1 LARDERASPLAPG
14 ALPLGTTKSSS
25 ELAVLLA
32 LSQVLRF
39 VDLGSKRT
47 IDRADPGAVPLSR
60 HQKREASGLVR
71 GIGRRRGRRADFG

>member
-1 LARDERASPLAPG
+1 MSERHRWRPAP
-14 ALPLGTTKSSS
+14 LPLGTTKSSS
-25 ELAVLLA
+25 ERAVLLA
-32 LSQVLRF
+32 LSQVRRF
-39 VDLGSKRT
+39 VDLGRKRT